1 MTENRTIASPPES
14 GWAKGAVVFAAVVIV
29 VIGAFHVIT
38 GLSAILNDEYFV
50 QVRGYAF
57 DLDLTAWGWIYL
69 IFGLAMVATA
79 VGLFRRA
86 GWAEWVALFLVM
98 LSALNNFFF
107 IPYQPFWALLLIA
120 LDVWIIW
127 ALTRPRALRT

>member
-1 MTENRTIASPPES
+1 M
-14 GWAKGAVVFAAVVIV
+14 

-107 IPYQPFWALLLIA
+107 IPYQPFWALLLIG
-120 LDVWIIW
+120 LDVWVIW
-127 ALTRPRALRT
+127 ALTRSRADA

>member
-1 MTENRTIASPPES
+1 
-14 GWAKGAVVFAAVVIV
+14 
-29 VIGAFHVIT
+29 VIT

-107 IPYQPFWALLLIA
+107 IPYQPFWALLLIG
-120 LDVWIIW
+120 LDVWVIW
-127 ALTRPRALRT
+127 ALTRSRADA